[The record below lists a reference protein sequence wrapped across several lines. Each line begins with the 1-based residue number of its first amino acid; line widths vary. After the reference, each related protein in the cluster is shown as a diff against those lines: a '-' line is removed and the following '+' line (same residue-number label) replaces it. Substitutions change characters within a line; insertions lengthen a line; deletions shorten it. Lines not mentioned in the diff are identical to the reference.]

1 MASRDPLRHNGSS
14 VVMTF
19 GRAPYLIAGGLLAS
33 VAVLWMAATGPLP
46 HFAAPSAAAGTVDFT
61 VAVNPRRK
69 MILAADCSA
78 EIKSCGD
85 WAAIGVA
92 ADHVVTPSVHAPDQ
106 GRHLYSA
113 VVSNDLLWTIVRAN
127 RCAAQCDVLGSGR
140 SRSRGEKR
148 NACQQQHGTDEYG
161 ALS

>member
-78 EIKSCGD
+78 EIKSCGN

-92 ADHVVTPSVHAPDQ
+92 AAPIRYTQKIRPSCSGVRPY
-106 GRHLYSA
+106 GSA
-113 VVSNDLLWTIVRAN
+113 A
-127 RCAAQCDVLGSGR
+127 
-140 SRSRGEKR
+140 KR
-148 NACQQQHGTDEYG
+148 NVT
-161 ALS
+161 